1 MDQTSTTSD
10 QPSASVI
17 GDRNEVVK
25 LFVRELTVLDYAYF
39 DSERG
44 VLGGSLDVD
53 VTFVGLL
60 DHEGVVFD
68 FSLAKKAVKR
78 VIDDLCDHR
87 LVLPKKY
94 VRSIEAGRVEVDAI
108 YGKGNQ
114 LLYQCPE
121 EGLCLLEAED
131 YSLAAMRSYLMTEVM
146 KAMPENVD
154 RVELDFRDE
163 DLGEAPHY
171 RYTHGLK
178 QHYGNCQRLL
188 HGHRN
193 RVDVFIDGQRETSL
207 ESRVCDFW
215 KDVHLGF
222 PENIIES
229 HHKVGSRQDD
239 LESITLDYTS
249 TQGKFTLTLPG
260 KAVYVMPYETTVENI
275 SRHLRD
281 MVQEWVGS
289 ERHVEVFAYEGIRKG
304 SRSSTLE
311 D

>member
-1 MDQTSTTSD
+1 MEKPTSPSR
-10 QPSASVI
+10 QPASSVI
-17 GDRNEVVK
+17 GERNEVVK

-39 DSERG
+39 DQERG
-44 VLGGSLDVD
+44 SLGGSLDVD

-78 VIDDLCDHR
+78 IIDDLCDHR
-87 LVLPKKY
+87 FVLPRKY
-94 VRSIEAGRVEVDAI
+94 VRSLGDGMVEVDAN
-108 YGKGNQ
+108 YGKGEK
-114 LLYQCPE
+114 LLYRCPE
-121 EGLCLLEAED
+121 EGVCLLDAD
-131 YSLAAMRSYLMTEVM
+131 AYSLPAMRAYLIKEVM

-163 DLGEAPHY
+163 ELGTAPHY

-193 RVDVFIDGQRETSL
+193 RVDVFIDGQREEKL
-207 ESRVCDFW
+207 EARICEMW
-215 KDVHLGF
+215 EDVHLAF
-222 PENIIES
+222 PENIVETDIEI
-229 HHKVGSRQDD
+229 GRRQDHME
-239 LESITLDYTS
+239 LINLDYTS
-249 TQGKFTLTLPG
+249 SQGRFSVTLPG
-260 KAVYVMPYETTVENI
+260 KAVYVMPFETTVENI

-281 MVQEWVGS
+281 AVQSWVGQD
-289 ERHVEVFAYEGIRKG
+289 RHVEVFAYEGIRKG